1 MGYYS
6 NVMITVTSR
15 DFKQIQ
21 KDQEQIGESELL
33 EIANIEEYNKNGQ
46 DCVYIKWESIRYTKR
61 FEAIEQLEKSLIN
74 SRDGY
79 VFFRLGEKE
88 TDIEFRNTAKIE
100 ELKEKFYFLEN
111 VNKQLKSIFD
121 NEKEEEAEA

>member
-33 EIANIEEYNKNGQ
+33 EIADIEEYNKNGQ
-46 DCVYIKWESIRYTKR
+46 DCIYIKWESIRYTKR

-74 SRDGY
+74 SKDGY